1 MDRQWMYKAD
11 RRTKEFIDGLH
22 YFLNVAEAN
31 KQNGFMCCPY
41 LQWQNNKDY
50 SSRTTL
56 HSHIFRHGFMPKYL
70 CWTKHGEKYVMMED
84 NEEVDCGDNF
94 PSHAGF
100 GDFDDDTAMEEPE
113 AEAIENEPT
122 DDLGQ
127 ALRSA
132 REDCESEKARMK
144 F

>member
-11 RRTKEFIDGLH
+11 RRSTEFIDGLH
-22 YFLNVAEAN
+22 HFLAVTEAN
-31 KQNGFMCCPY
+31 QRNCFMCCPC
-41 LQWQNNKDY
+41 LICQNKKDY
-50 SSRTTL
+50 SSARIL
-56 HSHIFRHGFMPKYL
+56 HSHIFTHGFMPKYI
-70 CWTKHGEKYVMMED
+70 CWTKHGEKGVMMED
-84 NEEVDCGDNF
+84 NEAEDCDDHF

-100 GDFDDDTAMEEPE
+100 GGFDDDTAMEEPE
-113 AEAIENEPT
+113 LEVTENEPT

-132 REDCESEKARMK
+132 REDCESEKERMK